1 MGGSTVTRT
10 TRPGPRRRPGDRG
23 FTLVELLVV
32 VVVLG
37 ILAGIVLFGVARF
50 RSDATL
56 AACKADVATV
66 SVAADAYHTQTGSY
80 PANIGLLV
88 SGRYLKGSPSGT
100 YTFDT
105 TGRAVVRAPAC
116 ADGTGSSTHEGATGG
131 IVGVG
136 STRCIGPAGNSS
148 ADGTAIELSTCNGAG
163 GQQWTLPASYPAPIR
178 SLGKCLTAPGTAD
191 RTYLQ
196 LATCDDGAG
205 QLWDLE
211 PSGQVLVNPRSG
223 KCLDAEGAAV
233 TDGTRIIIWPCHRQS
248 NQLWLLP

>member
-1 MGGSTVTRT
+1 MTCTPCPT
-10 TRPGPRRRPGDRG
+10 PRPAARPGDRG

-32 VVVLG
+32 IVVLG
-37 ILAGIVLFGVARF
+37 VLAGIVLFGVARF

-66 SVAADAYHTQTGSY
+66 SVAADAYHAQTGGY
-80 PANIGLLV
+80 PPNIVLLV
-88 SGRYLKGSPSGT
+88 SGGYLKTYPSGT

-105 TGRAVVRAPAC
+105 AGRSVVRAPAC
-116 ADGTGSSTHEGATGG
+116 ADGTGSSTHQGATGG

-136 STRCIGPAGNSS
+136 STRCLGPAGNSS
-148 ADGTAIELSTCNGAG
+148 ADGTAIQLTTCSGAT

-196 LATCDDGAG
+196 LVTCDDGPA

-211 PSGQVLVNPRSG
+211 SSGQVLVNPRSG

>member
-1 MGGSTVTRT
+1 VTCTIR
-10 TRPGPRRRPGDRG
+10 RKPRRPDDRG

-37 ILAGIVLFGVARF
+37 ILSGIVLFGVARF

-66 SVAADAYHTQTGSY
+66 SVAADAYHAQTGAY
-80 PANIGLLV
+80 PANILLLV
-88 SGRYLKGSPSGT
+88 SGGYLKSTPNGT

-105 TGRAVVRAPAC
+105 AGRAVVRAPVC
-116 ADGTGSSTHEGATGG
+116 ADGTGGSTHSGATGG

-136 STRCIGPAGNSS
+136 STRCIGPAGNGSD
-148 ADGTAIELSTCNGAG
+148 DGTAIQLTTCNGAT
-163 GQQWTLPASYPAPIR
+163 GQQWTLPATYPGPIR
-178 SLGKCLTAPGTAD
+178 SLGKCLTVPGTAD
-191 RTYLQ
+191 RTYLT
-196 LATCDDGAG
+196 LATCDDGAA
-205 QLWDLE
+205 QLWTLE
-211 PSGQVLVNPRSG
+211 SSGQVLVNPRSG
-223 KCLDAEGAAV
+223 KCMDAEGAAV